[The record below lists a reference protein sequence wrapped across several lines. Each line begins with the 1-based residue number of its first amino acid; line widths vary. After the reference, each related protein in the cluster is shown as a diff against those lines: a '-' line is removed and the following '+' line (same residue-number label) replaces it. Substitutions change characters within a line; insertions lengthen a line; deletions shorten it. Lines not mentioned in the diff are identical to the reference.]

1 MDRMSERALDLLRR
15 NRKRLGRPIQHHAD
29 ALPARAQLPD
39 ALEQALRVA
48 HRRHVGIGDQEH
60 LIGRV
65 QRRHRAGIDL
75 TAGVDDDVVVLPREQ
90 PEQFFERPRVLRAR
104 PIELIG
110 ARQDVEPRLVLD
122 HQLLEELAVEPVQV
136 VDRIE
141 NGEPGTDPE
150 EQRHFAEA
158 RFQVEDN
165 GRPLAQTRDLDGT
178 VDAERGRPRPAFR
191 AEEHQ
196 RRRRRPRALR
206 ALAAC
211 REPADGVL
219 ERLLDRRPGEELVGP
234 GPHRL
239 KNQIRIRRLRDRENA
254 GVRRRAAHPFDVRHG
269 RRCIA
274 ADIDDDDVGRRAVAG
289 DPFVGH
295 ADRNRPRSQQ
305 AIDLLLESFVFAD
318 DEADELRHV
327 LSVSAG
333 RGARVIEP
341 VESRSEMI

>member
-15 NRKRLGRPIQHHAD
+15 NRKRLGRSIQHHAD
-29 ALPARAQLPD
+29 ALPARAKLPD

-75 TAGVDDDVVVLPREQ
+75 TAGVDDDVVVLPGEQ
-90 PEQFFERPRVLRAR
+90 PEQFFERTRVLRAR

-150 EQRHFAEA
+150 EQRHFAEP

-165 GRPLAQTRDLDGT
+165 GRPLAQTSDLDGT
-178 VDAERGRPRPAFR
+178 VDAKHGRPRPALR

-206 ALAAC
+206 GLAAC
-211 REPADGVL
+211 RDS
-219 ERLLDRRPGEELVGP
+219 RSCRRPTTGSAVCAIAKMPACGAAP
-234 GPHRL
+234 
-239 KNQIRIRRLRDRENA
+239 RIRSM
-254 GVRRRAAHPFDVRHG
+254 FDM
-269 RRCIA
+269 
-274 ADIDDDDVGRRAVAG
+274 
-289 DPFVGH
+289 
-295 ADRNRPRSQQ
+295 
-305 AIDLLLESFVFAD
+305 AD
-318 DEADELRHV
+318 DASPQTSTTTMSGAVPSRAIRS
-327 LSVSAG
+327 SVTPTG
-333 RGARVIEP
+333 IGPDR
-341 VESRSEMI
+341 SRRSTCFLNPSFSLTMSPTSCAMCCP